1 MQIISAYKYAKDNN
15 INYRMLLGLI
25 KHFGLKPIYEEGK
38 RRLFELSDL
47 EKLKNDLSIKN
58 NIQWL
63 MKLCSFCYI
72 GIVNR
77 S

>member
-63 MKLCSFCYI
+63 TKKYLFCY
-72 GIVNR
+72 VKKC
-77 S
+77 